1 MSKILEAVHASVAND
16 IKYHTIEMLHPTFP
30 SGVIRWV
37 QGFENQTLGL
47 ENGQQV
53 VFEGMPFGVSI
64 PDRSMRGNQDL
75 QFQVDNVTGEAL
87 RLIRA
92 VINSGEKLPVIYRPY
107 LESNKSYPAESAI
120 TMTANS
126 FTADMLS
133 VVIIADFHDFVNKL
147 WPPLRYTTDN
157 SPGLKY
163 I

>member
-1 MSKILEAVHASVAND
+1 MSNLLETVYASVTSDIQHHTLELPHAS
-16 IKYHTIEMLHPTFP
+16 FP

-37 QGFENQTLGL
+37 QGFENEILGL

-53 VFEGMPFGVSI
+53 EFEAMPFGVSL

-87 RLIRA
+87 KLIRA
-92 VINSGEKLPVIYRPY
+92 VIKSGEKLPVIYRPY
-107 LESNKSYPAESAI
+107 LESNKAYPAETAI

-126 FTADMLS
+126 FSADMRS
-133 VVIIADFHDFVNKL
+133 VVIVADFHDFVNKL
-147 WPPLRYTTDN
+147 WPPMRYTTDN
-157 SPGLKY
+157 APGLKY